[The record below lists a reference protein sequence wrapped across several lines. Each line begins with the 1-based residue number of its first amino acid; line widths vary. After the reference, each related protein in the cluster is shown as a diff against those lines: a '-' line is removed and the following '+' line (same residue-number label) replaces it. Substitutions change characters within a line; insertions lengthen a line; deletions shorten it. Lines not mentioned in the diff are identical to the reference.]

1 MYEKISDRSVR
12 VKKVELIRQK
22 ILSEIIN
29 LLSSVNDIIK
39 YVENAECRESA
50 ILKGSALLH
59 LRGYVESNSFLMKFR
74 EEHYYKDAVLY
85 DVSIDTIN
93 MMVSNWL
100 GKNIAKRWVDAVD
113 ECGAYSSLDDFL
125 CDEYFEHRL
134 YSILERSMYESGVE
148 SN

>member
-1 MYEKISDRSVR
+1 
-12 VKKVELIRQK
+12 
-22 ILSEIIN
+22 
-29 LLSSVNDIIK
+29 
-39 YVENAECRESA
+39 
-50 ILKGSALLH
+50 
-59 LRGYVESNSFLMKFR
+59 MKFR

-100 GKNIAKRWVDAVD
+100 GKSIAKRWLNAVD

-134 YSILERSMYESGVE
+134 YSVFERYVYESEVE